1 MGIAEIRA
9 LKLGGKKLY
18 DDDSPVQVTPTGPKP
33 KKALKQVSDKKKVKD
48 AETKAA
54 GGDPD
59 KKALD
64 LWYHNIAYQISPG
77 QCHCWECN
85 EYIPAP
91 FIRHATAHIFPKAAF
106 PSVMTHPDNY
116 LILGA
121 GCCHDKTHTVERFKK
136 MGIWREAVERFLKF
150 EHLLTPEE
158 KGKDYYTLFR
168 DAAKESFPKLFN
180 NQNAN

>member
-1 MGIAEIRA
+1 MAINNSDVLARLVTARTPKE
-9 LKLGGKKLY
+9 KKA
-18 DDDSPVQVTPTGPKP
+18 PKP
-33 KKALKQVSDKKKVKD
+33 IAKVSEKKKIKD
-48 AETKAA
+48 AEVKAA

-64 LWYHNIAYQISPG
+64 LWFHNIAYQISPG
-77 QCHCWECN
+77 ECHCWECN

-91 FIRHATAHIFPKAAF
+91 FIRHATAHIFPKAGF
-106 PSVMTHPDNY
+106 PSIMTHPDNY

-150 EHLLTPEE
+150 EPLLAPGE
-158 KGKDYYTLFR
+158 KAKDYYYLFR
-168 DAAKESFPKLFN
+168 DAAIKSFPQLFT
-180 NQNAN
+180 AA

>member
-1 MGIAEIRA
+1 MLSDYMLRRQG
-9 LKLGGKKLY
+9 LKNGTREKDPPKEK
-18 DDDSPVQVTPTGPKP
+18 TPLRRQSE
-33 KKALKQVSDKKKVKD
+33 KAKVKE
-48 AETKAA
+48 AEDRKT
-54 GGDPD
+54 GGNPD

-64 LWYHNIAYQISPG
+64 LWFHNIAYRISPG

-91 FIRHATAHIFPKAAF
+91 LIRHATAHIFPKAHF

-121 GCCHDKTHTVERFKK
+121 GCCHDKTHTVEKFKK
-136 MGIWREAVERFLKF
+136 MGIFREAVERFLKF

-158 KGKDYYTLFR
+158 KGRDYYTLFR
-168 DAAKESFPKLFN
+168 DAAIQAFPQLFN
-180 NQNAN
+180 SK

>member
-1 MGIAEIRA
+1 MSVS
-9 LKLGGKKLY
+9 
-18 DDDSPVQVTPTGPKP
+18 DDSVLARLRQAREPKAKKVP
-33 KKALKQVSDKKKVKD
+33 AAIPKVSEKKKAKD
-48 AETKAA
+48 AAEKAS
-54 GGDPD
+54 GGNPD

-91 FIRHATAHIFPKAAF
+91 FIRHATAHIFPKAGF

-121 GCCHDKTHTVERFKK
+121 GCCHDKTHTVEKFKK
-136 MGIWREAVERFLKF
+136 MGVWREAVERFLKF
-150 EHLLTPEE
+150 EHLLTAEE
-158 KGKDYYTLFR
+158 KAKDYYTLFR
-168 DAAKESFPKLFN
+168 EAAMKSFPELFPEAKFN
-180 NQNAN
+180 TQ